1 MIKILVDTLGGDNS
15 PSANIEGAVK
25 ALSSIEDLEVVL
37 VGDEKVIS
45 EQLKNF
51 TYVLNRLSIVHA
63 PDEISCNDK
72 PTEAIKTKK
81 ESSLYKCY
89 EILRTDETVHGMV
102 STGSTGAILA
112 GAVLR
117 LGRIKGIKRPAFCP
131 ILPTMKGSLVGI
143 CDSGAN
149 VDCDSVQ
156 LTQFAVMAD
165 LYLKKAYGVES
176 PKVALLNVG
185 VEEEKGDLLRKETF
199 AALKANDKINFV
211 GNMEGRDLLS
221 GNYDLIVCDGFS
233 GNVLLKST
241 EGACLEMLKM
251 LKKTFMKNLKNRI
264 AAGILK
270 KDVYALKDFMDYNNY
285 GGAVLLGANK
295 TVVKGH
301 GSSKAVSVFH
311 CIEQAYNMEKKNLR
325 EAISQA
331 VAQAE

>member
-45 EQLKNF
+45 ERLKNF
-51 TYVLNRLSIVHA
+51 TFDLNRLSIAHA

-89 EILRTDETVHGMV
+89 EILRTEETVHGMV

-221 GNYDLIVCDGFS
+221 GNYDLVVCDGFS